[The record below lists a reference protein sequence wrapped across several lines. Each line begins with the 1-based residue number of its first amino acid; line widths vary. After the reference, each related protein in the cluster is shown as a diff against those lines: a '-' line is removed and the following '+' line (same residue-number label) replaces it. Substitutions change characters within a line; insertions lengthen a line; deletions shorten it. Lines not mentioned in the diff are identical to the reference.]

1 MKRKY
6 FLRNFLNYS
15 RLVLIPL
22 LCVFIAFALLM
33 TVQKKKE
40 LKEEAEY
47 TLANVNTSLDLVI
60 SNIIFQNDQM
70 TNNSYMLLSLRK
82 LLSRSHDIAYSEAI
96 YLRNIKTLFRSI
108 TQTYPYVDSLYLYL
122 DEYDNYFSSDKGVS
136 YFDNE
141 RAREWLDIYQGMQEE
156 EKNCIVV
163 RTVQE
168 GSQKK
173 VLMTVFQRMLL
184 LDGIVVMDVDLQKY
198 IQLLE
203 QIMYNSN
210 TVVMFYNSRE
220 EYLFKWDPTSN
231 LILEGI
237 NYQDITKNG
246 ISGEWCSLEDGRYM
260 IQEQINENYGM
271 KIVSVVSEKEVWKK
285 VIEIA
290 WLFFMIMGISV
301 MVMLFLAYRTAKESF
316 DQIEN
321 IINIFQKAEQGC
333 YPGEPRKEVQNEY
346 DVVLNNII
354 YLFLHNVQL
363 KDSLQKKQQEQEV
376 AELTALQLQINPHFL
391 FNTLQNV
398 EFEVRKQG
406 TGAELACRM
415 IRELS
420 DILQYALKDP
430 MEKIT
435 LRQEIEYLKRYVS
448 IQRMRFG
455 NHFIVYYE
463 VDDDLWD
470 FPVFRLMLQPLVE
483 NSILHGVRMVERQGY
498 IKINIFRRKERIIFR
513 VVDNGQGMT
522 KKEVQEFR
530 KSIQKMDVRHIGL
543 SNVNSRLRIYYGE
556 EACIRVRSHK
566 NMGCVVEFS
575 LPEAGESKAIK
586 NQIVLQQMKK

>member
-15 RLVLIPL
+15 RMVLVPL

-40 LKEEAEY
+40 LKEQAEY
-47 TLANVNTSLDLVI
+47 TLGNVNTSLDFVI

-122 DEYDNYFSSDKGVS
+122 DEYDNYFSSDAGVA
-136 YFDNE
+136 YFDND
-141 RAREWLDIYQGMQEE
+141 RAREWLEIYQGMQEE
-156 EKNCIVV
+156 EKNCVVV

-168 GSQKK
+168 GSHEKA
-173 VLMTVFQRMLL
+173 LMTVFQRMLL

-210 TVVMFYNSRE
+210 NAVIFYNSRE
-220 EYLFKWDPTSN
+220 EYLFKWDPTAN
-231 LILEGI
+231 QALKGI
-237 NYQDITKNG
+237 KYEDIIKNG
-246 ISGEWCSLEDGRYM
+246 ISGEWCSIEGGRYM
-260 IQEQINENYGM
+260 IQEQVNENYGM

-285 VIEIA
+285 VIEFA
-290 WLFFMIMGISV
+290 RLFFLIMGISV
-301 MVMLFLAYRTAKESF
+301 MVMLLLAYRTAKELF

-321 IINIFQKAEQGC
+321 IINIFQKAEQGI
-333 YPGEPRKEVQNEY
+333 YPGEPKREVRNEY

-363 KDSLQKKQQEQEV
+363 KDSLLKKQQEQEV

-398 EFEVRKQG
+398 EFEMRKQG
-406 TGAELACRM
+406 AGAESACRM

-435 LRQEIEYLKRYVS
+435 LRQEIEYLKKYVS
-448 IQRMRFG
+448 IQRLRFG

-463 VDDDLWD
+463 VDDELWD

-483 NSILHGVRMVERQGY
+483 NSILHGVRMVAHHGY
-498 IKINIFRRKERIIFR
+498 IKVSIFRREGRIIFR

-522 KKEVQEFR
+522 KEEIQKFR
-530 KSIQKMDVRHIGL
+530 ESIKKMDVRHIGL

-575 LPEAGESKAIK
+575 LPEVSQGKEIK
-586 NQIVLQQMKK
+586 YQIISQ